1 MFCLKVFLILFQSC
15 PESCGELI
23 KINQFSHPSGASF
36 LTTLEVGQIYIVGS
50 SETNF
55 LLKI

>member
-15 PESCGELI
+15 TESCGELI

-36 LTTLEVGQIYIVGS
+36 LTTLEVGHIYIVRS
-50 SETNF
+50 
-55 LLKI
+55 